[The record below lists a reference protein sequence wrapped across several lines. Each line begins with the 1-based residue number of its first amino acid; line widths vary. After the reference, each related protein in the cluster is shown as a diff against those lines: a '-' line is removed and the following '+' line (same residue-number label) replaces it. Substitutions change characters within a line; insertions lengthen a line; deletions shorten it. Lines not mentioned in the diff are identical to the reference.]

1 MVWTKVYQQYFFI
14 RSLKRLRKMELAQQ
28 FYNHQTLLALNKPVP
43 VTKMVEEYQE
53 PVYEVYPPDV
63 PPAPAP
69 GPMPVPVPDPS
80 LAVCSHVYVN
90 EVLSI
95 KCVLCSQ
102 PYFRNVVFRGFFTYN
117 WFLLFVPN
125 HSHCFYLHIWTNMFR
140 GNLYWFI
147 CSMVK
152 DALYGR
158 PQALEAEH
166 ERRGAGGV
174 VRVDTVRRPE
184 FRPNY
189 FFGDTFGVLP
199 CRQCSRWSDT

>member
-1 MVWTKVYQQYFFI
+1 MASFNHCWQHLILSQYLRAVLCTIPILAGLLLIVVWTKVYQQYFFI

-53 PVYEVYPPDV
+53 PVYEVYHPQDV
-63 PPAPAP
+63 PPAP

-102 PYFRNVVFRGFFTYN
+102 PYFRNVVCFPSIGS
-117 WFLLFVPN
+117 FV
-125 HSHCFYLHIWTNMFR
+125 
-140 GNLYWFI
+140 
-147 CSMVK
+147 
-152 DALYGR
+152 
-158 PQALEAEH
+158 
-166 ERRGAGGV
+166 
-174 VRVDTVRRPE
+174 
-184 FRPNY
+184 
-189 FFGDTFGVLP
+189 
-199 CRQCSRWSDT
+199 

>member
-43 VTKMVEEYQE
+43 VTKIVEEYQE
-53 PVYEVYPPDV
+53 PVYEAYPPQDV
-63 PPAPAP
+63 PPAPGP
-69 GPMPVPVPDPS
+69 GPAEMVMPDPS

-90 EVLSI
+90 EVLSL

-102 PYFRNVVFRGFFTYN
+102 QYSRNVVSADISF
-117 WFLLFVPN
+117 
-125 HSHCFYLHIWTNMFR
+125 
-140 GNLYWFI
+140 YWFI
-147 CSMVK
+147 CLMAL
-152 DALYGR
+152 DALYGL
-158 PQALEAEH
+158 PQALDAEH